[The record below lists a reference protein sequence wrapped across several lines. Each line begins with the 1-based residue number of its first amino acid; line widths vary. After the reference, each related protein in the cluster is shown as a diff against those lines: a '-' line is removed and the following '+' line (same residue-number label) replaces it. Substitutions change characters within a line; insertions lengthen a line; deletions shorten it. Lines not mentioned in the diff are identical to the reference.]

1 MTFISLQPF
10 RDFFEKK
17 EQIRFAYLF
26 GSYAKNSQTSL
37 SDVDIAVYLDERL
50 DFFTQRLK
58 LMEEIIR
65 DIGGRSIDLVVLNDS
80 SLVLQYEVIS
90 HGVILKNN
98 ASERVDFETR
108 VLRNYLDTEPLRYSY
123 IAAVKKAFIRGDQLG
138 K

>member
-58 LMEEIIR
+58 LMEEISR

-80 SLVLQYEVIS
+80 SLILQYEVIS
-90 HGVILKNN
+90 HCVILKDN

-108 VLRNYLDTEPLRYSY
+108 VLRNYLDTEPLRHSY
-123 IAAVKKAFIRGDQLG
+123 IEAVKKAFIRGDQLG
-138 K
+138 Q

>member
-1 MTFISLQPF
+1 MTLISLQPF

-58 LMEEIIR
+58 LTEEISR
-65 DIGGRSIDLVVLNDS
+65 DTGGRSIDLVVLNNS
-80 SLVLQYEVIS
+80 SLTLQYEVIS
-90 HGVILKNN
+90 HCVVLKDNV
-98 ASERVDFETR
+98 SERVDFETR
-108 VLRNYLDTEPLRYSY
+108 VLRNYLDTEPLRHSY
-123 IAAVKKAFIRGDQLG
+123 IEAVKKSFTKGARLG
-138 K
+138 Q